1 MRAGPVLT
9 LLVVLVILSGLMMA
23 PVILSALMMAP
34 VILSALMMV
43 PVKVTVEATGQ
54 CSERRARA

>member
-9 LLVVLVILSGLMMA
+9 LWVVPG
-23 PVILSALMMAP
+23 ILSALMMEP
-34 VILSALMMV
+34 GILSALMMV
-43 PVKVTVEATGQ
+43 PGKVTVEATGQ